1 MEETTQRKTMK
12 LRESKE
18 KDQSKKKPSMTPLQ
32 KNQARA
38 EKILQNEAKEQNSRR
53 QRQIDQYVEMK
64 MIKGHSKEDAI
75 RICLLYTSPS
85 PRDGLLSR
93 MPSSA

>member
-1 MEETTQRKTMK
+1 MVVTIQGKTMK
-12 LRESKE
+12 IREQSE
-18 KDQSKKKPSMTPLQ
+18 KDQSKKKPSMSPLQ

-64 MIKGHSKEDAI
+64 MIKGHSKEDAE
-75 RICLLYTSPS
+75 
-85 PRDGLLSR
+85 R
-93 MPSSA
+93 MAKEQITTKQL

>member
-75 RICLLYTSPS
+75 KMAKEQITTREL
-85 PRDGLLSR
+85 
-93 MPSSA
+93 

>member
-1 MEETTQRKTMK
+1 MVETTQRKTMK
-12 LRESKE
+12 SQEKSE

-38 EKILQNEAKEQNSRR
+38 KQILKNEAIEQNSRR

-64 MIKGHSKEDAI
+64 MIKGHSKEDAE
-75 RICLLYTSPS
+75 
-85 PRDGLLSR
+85 R
-93 MPSSA
+93 MAKEQITTKEL